1 VGPGQPVSQ
10 GDKRREKPRRKAC
23 WHAMFDIW
31 EEMCLNNGVS
41 NGAGLDQNGLIQC
54 SLTKESDMSEKT
66 ATAKRILSSAITVQ
80 VTLRVTKI
88 NENGTLC
95 GLEAIK
101 VQSDKAELKDL
112 IRIVPG
118 QPLATGACYLKFDG
132 KLDANGNLPGGIKL
146 LPEAAKVEKK
156 KFF

>member
-1 VGPGQPVSQ
+1 
-10 GDKRREKPRRKAC
+10 
-23 WHAMFDIW
+23 
-31 EEMCLNNGVS
+31 
-41 NGAGLDQNGLIQC
+41 
-54 SLTKESDMSEKT
+54 MSEKT
-66 ATAKRILSSAITVQ
+66 ATAKRVLSSPITVQ

-95 GLEAIK
+95 GLEAVK

-112 IRIVPG
+112 LRIVPG
-118 QPLATGACYLKFDG
+118 QPLATGACYIKFDG
-132 KLDANGNLPGGIKL
+132 KPEGSGNDLRLPGGIKL